1 MRDLDAFFHHLQK
14 THGIVP
20 ERMVVVAHS
29 VGAVVAATWVHD
41 FAPRIA
47 GLVLATPALEVNLMV
62 PGALTRIRMM
72 QKLSPD
78 ATI

>member
-1 MRDLDAFFHHLQK
+1 M
-14 THGIVP
+14 T
-20 ERMVVVAHS
+20 
-29 VGAVVAATWVHD
+29 

-47 GLVLATPALEVNLMV
+47 GLVLATPAFEVNLMV

-72 QKLSPD
+72 KKLSPD